1 MDRSRGVAGICM
13 KMLPSSSCGMPLVTA
28 AWCGFLRDGIE
39 GRWGCFHSRNEIRS
53 PSPRGLIPDRYS
65 ARGVHHLTRF
75 PVRNS
80 PKILFPPRA
89 RLSGAIARH
98 CPPPLEGAGG
108 GRGSG
113 REGGGV
119 YEYRSTI
126 DTGDRGGGS
135 RFRLPPPRRAASP
148 TGVISHRYGAM
159 EEAGSYRSH
168 LTLPEDP
175 VSFPC
180 TVSGLSPLTARPPM
194 KGAGGGRASGREA
207 GVGRRKP
214 FNQERA
220 VVIPGRNGE
229 FISQN
234 R

>member
-1 MDRSRGVAGICM
+1 MFP
-13 KMLPSSSCGMPLVTA
+13 LPQRNTLPLPT
-28 AWCGFLRDGIE
+28 
-39 GRWGCFHSRNEIRS
+39 
-53 PSPRGLIPDRYS
+53 GLIPDRYS

-89 RLSGAIARH
+89 RYPGLSPDTAR
-98 CPPPLEGAGG
+98 PLWR
-108 GRGSG
+108 GREEALMSG
-113 REGGGV
+113 REV
-119 YEYRSTI
+119 
-126 DTGDRGGGS
+126 
-135 RFRLPPPRRAASP
+135 
-148 TGVISHRYGAM
+148 
-159 EEAGSYRSH
+159 
-168 LTLPEDP
+168 
-175 VSFPC
+175 
-180 TVSGLSPLTARPPM
+180 
-194 KGAGGGRASGREA
+194 

>member
-108 GRGSG
+108 GRGAAG
-113 REGGGV
+113 RWGV
-119 YEYRSTI
+119 I
-126 DTGDRGGGS
+126 DCSHGKTSSVARRERAILPRYSPPDL
-135 RFRLPPPRRAASP
+135 RLTRATSQSPGPRRPPARNAAYAR
-148 TGVISHRYGAM
+148 RYRA
-159 EEAGSYRSH
+159 R
-168 LTLPEDP
+168 
-175 VSFPC
+175 
-180 TVSGLSPLTARPPM
+180 GLL
-194 KGAGGGRASGREA
+194 
-207 GVGRRKP
+207 
-214 FNQERA
+214 
-220 VVIPGRNGE
+220 
-229 FISQN
+229 
-234 R
+234 